1 MGCCSIT
8 TGLCDLGFLSLHTW
22 ETWVGHNILTALV
35 PVAGFSDRKR
45 AGDHRRDATYD
56 LPVVFR
62 FNSKENNVSREISS
76 QLKTTHKV
84 DQN

>member
-1 MGCCSIT
+1 
-8 TGLCDLGFLSLHTW
+8 
-22 ETWVGHNILTALV
+22 VGHNILTALV

-62 FNSKENNVSREISS
+62 FNSKENNKENNVSREISS